1 MYVLDT
7 NAFYYAAGISE
18 CTYDVEKLQ
27 KLVDENEVFIS
38 STSLFEFLIKFR
50 NDIQTIHKGGKYL
63 WEKKIKLAGNV
74 INPLP
79 NNFTGDII
87 NLTESELQTLCSNIL
102 ENKIDA
108 ESRFISILFDMCLF
122 SGFYFSAMSDGVEPS
137 GFCFEVFEKAFR
149 MFANINLEVFVDIF
163 TEGYKTDDCEN
174 YVRNC
179 FYNLLAFELEKGI
192 PFIERAKAVK
202 DEDEIPDIDDWLSS
216 EDYSHD
222 TEKLSNKMKAKTS
235 TAFLQRLAIK
245 YWKSNN
251 DPELKNHISK
261 LKSIFD
267 KKVKLTA
274 LQDYYYDTLVGIMT
288 KGAALWKNDLLDA
301 IILCNVQDLHVMI
314 TYDASIVPVESS
326 EHFATFSTDNYLREA
341 VVAAIASF
349 LAVGTGFY
357 HSPADKFFLYLQV
370 NVFRNNGFVIAF
382 YIGLWNKTVI
392 FNSGF
397 VKKVGGV
404 GLLEQGIIDVLLI
417 TENFVDGACVPLF
430 SSGTGKNTV
439 TLQTG
444 GNLVHTETF

>member
-274 LQDYYYDTLVGIMT
+274 LQDYYYDRDDCGTIR
-288 KGAALWKNDLLDA
+288 K
-301 IILCNVQDLHVMI
+301 IRIVQI
-314 TYDASIVPVESS
+314 KVECM
-326 EHFATFSTDNYLREA
+326 
-341 VVAAIASF
+341 
-349 LAVGTGFY
+349 
-357 HSPADKFFLYLQV
+357 
-370 NVFRNNGFVIAF
+370 
-382 YIGLWNKTVI
+382 
-392 FNSGF
+392 
-397 VKKVGGV
+397 GV
-404 GLLEQGIIDVLLI
+404 GALVW
-417 TENFVDGACVPLF
+417 V
-430 SSGTGKNTV
+430 KNS
-439 TLQTG
+439 L
-444 GNLVHTETF
+444 

>member
-1 MYVLDT
+1 MS
-7 NAFYYAAGISE
+7 I
-18 CTYDVEKLQ
+18 YDV
-27 KLVDENEVFIS
+27 
-38 STSLFEFLIKFR
+38 
-50 NDIQTIHKGGKYL
+50 
-63 WEKKIKLAGNV
+63 
-74 INPLP
+74 
-79 NNFTGDII
+79 
-87 NLTESELQTLCSNIL
+87 
-102 ENKIDA
+102 
-108 ESRFISILFDMCLF
+108 F
-122 SGFYFSAMSDGVEPS
+122 SGGNRPFDKEEWAAAKQAQRKEAYELIDNTCSEMMASGDSFRQYLDVQGCFDRYSVANAILVSAQMPEATQLKEYSKWKA
-137 GFCFEVFEKAFR
+137 KAFR

-261 LKSIFD
+261 LKGIFD

-314 TYDASIVPVESS
+314 TYDNGVIKRMEKRKSEYPKYLESI
-326 EHFATFSTDNYLREA
+326 
-341 VVAAIASF
+341 
-349 LAVGTGFY
+349 
-357 HSPADKFFLYLQV
+357 
-370 NVFRNNGFVIAF
+370 NVINM
-382 YIGLWNKTVI
+382 LK
-392 FNSGF
+392 
-397 VKKVGGV
+397 
-404 GLLEQGIIDVLLI
+404 E
-417 TENFVDGACVPLF
+417 
-430 SSGTGKNTV
+430 
-439 TLQTG
+439 
-444 GNLVHTETF
+444 

>member
-179 FYNLLAFELEKGI
+179 FYNLLAI
-192 PFIERAKAVK
+192 
-202 DEDEIPDIDDWLSS
+202 
-216 EDYSHD
+216 
-222 TEKLSNKMKAKTS
+222 
-235 TAFLQRLAIK
+235 
-245 YWKSNN
+245 
-251 DPELKNHISK
+251 
-261 LKSIFD
+261 
-267 KKVKLTA
+267 
-274 LQDYYYDTLVGIMT
+274 
-288 KGAALWKNDLLDA
+288 
-301 IILCNVQDLHVMI
+301 
-314 TYDASIVPVESS
+314 
-326 EHFATFSTDNYLREA
+326 
-341 VVAAIASF
+341 
-349 LAVGTGFY
+349 
-357 HSPADKFFLYLQV
+357 
-370 NVFRNNGFVIAF
+370 
-382 YIGLWNKTVI
+382 
-392 FNSGF
+392 
-397 VKKVGGV
+397 
-404 GLLEQGIIDVLLI
+404 
-417 TENFVDGACVPLF
+417 
-430 SSGTGKNTV
+430 
-439 TLQTG
+439 
-444 GNLVHTETF
+444 

>member
-314 TYDASIVPVESS
+314 TYDNGVIKRMEKRKSEYPKYLETKDYIINYQDLQGIGMTGKLALPTLIAMCSIALGKPTLSS
-326 EHFATFSTDNYLREA
+326 
-341 VVAAIASF
+341 
-349 LAVGTGFY
+349 LAVLGEISISGTMMKVDELANSLQVCLDSGAKRVLLPIT
-357 HSPADKFFLYLQV
+357 SAAELGTVPADLIGSFNLIFYSSAEDA
-370 NVFRNNGFVIAF
+370 VFKA
-382 YIGLWNKTVI
+382 L
-392 FNSGF
+392 
-397 VKKVGGV
+397 GV
-404 GLLEQGIIDVLLI
+404 E
-417 TENFVDGACVPLF
+417 
-430 SSGTGKNTV
+430 
-439 TLQTG
+439 
-444 GNLVHTETF
+444 

>member
-1 MYVLDT
+1 
-7 NAFYYAAGISE
+7 
-18 CTYDVEKLQ
+18 
-27 KLVDENEVFIS
+27 
-38 STSLFEFLIKFR
+38 
-50 NDIQTIHKGGKYL
+50 
-63 WEKKIKLAGNV
+63 
-74 INPLP
+74 
-79 NNFTGDII
+79 
-87 NLTESELQTLCSNIL
+87 
-102 ENKIDA
+102 
-108 ESRFISILFDMCLF
+108 MCLF

-216 EDYSHD
+216 KDYSHD

-235 TAFLQRLAIK
+235 TAFLQRLVIK

-314 TYDASIVPVESS
+314 TYDNGVIKRMEKRKSEYPKYLESI
-326 EHFATFSTDNYLREA
+326 
-341 VVAAIASF
+341 
-349 LAVGTGFY
+349 
-357 HSPADKFFLYLQV
+357 
-370 NVFRNNGFVIAF
+370 NVI
-382 YIGLWNKTVI
+382 
-392 FNSGF
+392 
-397 VKKVGGV
+397 
-404 GLLEQGIIDVLLI
+404 
-417 TENFVDGACVPLF
+417 
-430 SSGTGKNTV
+430 NT
-439 TLQTG
+439 LK
-444 GNLVHTETF
+444 E